1 MFNNEFEDNNIGN
14 EFSALIERYEGMQTD
29 DGSLFFEEEEFE
41 WIIEYYETRN
51 ELGKA
56 LDAVVHAMRQYPFS
70 ELFLIKKAELFFEA
84 REPAKALD
92 MLDKAEVLDA
102 GDIEIYLLRSEIL
115 SFQGKYRMAISTLKH
130 ARSLATDEDLEEVFL
145 AMSEVYESWE
155 KFELVFQCLTKVLK
169 LNPANEEALNRI
181 WFCVDMTEKYGE
193 SIELHKDLI
202 NKDPY
207 SYLAWYNL
215 GQAYFGL
222 GLYEKAS
229 EAFEYVTLINED
241 YEIAYRD
248 WAETL
253 IRMDRPTEAIE
264 VYDTVLRVAE
274 PSEEVYFGLGWCY
287 EQMDKANKARYHYRK
302 AVHLDPYYD
311 EAFYRIAEIYRK
323 EGKHSDALNNYKKAL
338 KLDDENVDYLRG
350 FADVSF
356 ALGNYTEAISNYQKI
371 TALKPAEQD
380 HWIHLGRYQF
390 EVGHTEDALMTIERA
405 EDECGVQAALSFY
418 KAAFQFSSG
427 RKQAG
432 LESLAA
438 GLSLN
443 AQLYPIVFD
452 LWPSLIN
459 DQDVLDLI
467 NTYITEEN

>member
-1 MFNNEFEDNNIGN
+1 MFNNEFDDNNIGN
-14 EFSALIERYEGMQTD
+14 EFTALIERYEGMQGD
-29 DGSLFFEEEEFE
+29 EQVLFFEEEEFE
-41 WIIEYYETRN
+41 WIVEYYETRN
-51 ELGKA
+51 ELSKA
-56 LDAVVHAMRQYPFS
+56 LDAVDHAIRQYPFS
-70 ELFLIKKAELFFEA
+70 EGFLIKKAELFFESKD
-84 REPAKALD
+84 PKKALD
-92 MLDKAEVLDA
+92 FLDKAEVLDS

-115 SFQGKYRMAISTLKH
+115 AFQGKYQRAIATLKH
-130 ARSLATDEDLEEVFL
+130 ALEIAADEDIEDIYL

-155 KFELVFQCLTKVLK
+155 KFELVFQCLKKVL
-169 LNPANEEALNRI
+169 NHNTANEEALNRI

-202 NKDPY
+202 DRDPY

-222 GLYEKAS
+222 GLYEKAA

-248 WAETL
+248 WGESL
-253 IRMDRPTEAIE
+253 MRMEQFTNALD
-264 VYDTVLRVAE
+264 VYDTVLRVAD
-274 PSEEVYFGLGWCY
+274 PSEEVYYSMGWCY
-287 EQMDKANKARYHYRK
+287 ENLGRANKARYYYRK

-323 EGKHSDALNNYKKAL
+323 EEKYSDALNNYKKAL

-350 FADVSF
+350 FADVSYL
-356 ALGNYTEAISNYQKI
+356 LGNYAEAIANYQKI
-371 TALKPAEQD
+371 TSLKPTEQD

-390 EVGHTEDALMTIERA
+390 EVGHTEDALRTMEDA
-405 EDECGVQAALSFY
+405 ETQCGVQAALSFY
-418 KAAFQFSSG
+418 KAAFQFAAG

-432 LESLAA
+432 MESLTA
-438 GLSLN
+438 GLNLN
-443 AQLYPIVFD
+443 PQLYPIVFD

-467 NTYITEEN
+467 NTYISEEN